1 MNALLSAAEWW
12 SGMLWALSWQIV
24 VLVGVV
30 WLASLLFLRASP
42 NFRYWLW
49 CIVLVRLC
57 IPATLA
63 LPAGVSG
70 DVRRVVETSAP
81 MVLLAAQRTV
91 MSPVAPPPET
101 GDSIP
106 VAVSTHDPERSSK
119 TRVVPGELPELSLN
133 TKLALGWT
141 VVSLG
146 LVLLVVVKSLRV
158 RRMLQGSPEVT
169 RPELLELIDSLR
181 SRYSIGRTV
190 RVRMFPA
197 AQPSQGP
204 AVVGVVHPTILLPA
218 QVAEHW
224 SLDELEPVLL
234 HELAHVKRWDLLIN
248 LVQIIVQA
256 VYFFHPLVWFVNAR
270 IRQERELVCDDLAVL
285 YTGGRCKRYSQSFV
299 RVLEET
305 SSDARFLP
313 VASVGMTERRKP
325 LARRVLRM
333 MSKDY
338 RVYRPLGWLSIVLLL
353 LVSAAAIAVAAERV
367 GNMASPDGADPT
379 PTGSSKYNGLKLQ
392 REIKL
397 EGRPRP
403 NGHASVSGKVV
414 DAATGEPVA
423 GSTMMILRQDTLDG
437 ILLEVAG
444 DGSFVFKDIPGGS
457 YLLQVSMA
465 PDHVTGPGQV
475 GLTPFTLGEN
485 EQKQDMVFKV
495 RRGCSISG
503 RVITEDGSQLPADKA
518 LGVIAWK
525 ELASGTVG
533 TYNYRPVGSS
543 HIDTKDGSYRLSGLD
558 GQPVYVQFTDST
570 PELRDDGYPPVY
582 APGTFSRDEAQR
594 VMFDKNGETDVK
606 GVDIK
611 LRKTGGLV
619 LEGVVSSRDRGEP
632 IPKTL
637 VVVAHQDMA
646 FDRATTYTDA
656 QGHYRLEC
664 LGAGEFQLLADAT
677 PQGFVR
683 TRKYVT
689 LVDDTPVTQLDLT
702 LMTGAAISGSLV
714 QEDGS
719 PWHTQRFKAFGF
731 MQVLGAKA
739 ENGSYSGVWNKYAQG
754 RLETAATTYFTG
766 EGDCSQSAMSFV
778 DDSSFVVEGLMP
790 GPVMFGFNPYTDG
803 KKVLRINYKGKD
815 VMRDRLKV
823 EPKQVVQGVE
833 IVIGDTK
840 AEGNAKQDTRDDSA
854 LRARCVDNLKQMGLV
869 FKMFSNEE
877 KTGTFPALSSE
888 PGQLMFSAD
897 AKANENVREF
907 YPEYITDTSVLVCPA
922 SEEAA
927 GLDSPEVKADLKK
940 LINDHSYVYLGY
952 AVTNDA
958 EVKTFAD
965 AYRAQVAKG
974 SPPLEDLP
982 VAEGMQGSGGGS
994 TLYRLRGG
1002 VERRIAKNANDDAE
1016 AASVAAQIP
1025 VLIERLGHHETEGG
1039 NVLYLDGKVRW
1050 VSPGVWPMTKA
1061 TSDVLSEMMSL
1072 SKK

>member
-1 MNALLSAAEWW
+1 MNVLVSAAEWW
-12 SGMLWALSWQIV
+12 SRTLWALSWQIG

-30 WLASLLFLRASP
+30 WLASPLFRRATP

-70 DVRRVVETSAP
+70 DVRRAVETSAP
-81 MVLLAAQRTV
+81 AVLLAAQRTV

-101 GDSIP
+101 RDSIP
-106 VAVSTHDPERSSK
+106 GAVSSHDPARLLK
-119 TRVVPGELPELSLN
+119 TRVAPGELPELSLN
-133 TKLALGWT
+133 AKLALGWT

-146 LVLLVVVKSLRV
+146 LVLLVVVKSFRV
-158 RRMLQGSPEVT
+158 RRMLQGCPEVA
-169 RPELLELIDSLR
+169 RPELLLLIDSLR
-181 SRYSIGRTV
+181 SKCSIGHAV

-218 QVAEHW
+218 AVAEHW

-248 LVQIIVQA
+248 WVQMVVQA
-256 VYFFHPLVWFVNAR
+256 LYFFHPLVWFVNSR

-285 YTGGRCKRYSQSFV
+285 HSGGRCKRYSQSFV

-313 VASVGMTERRKP
+313 VASVGMTEHRKP
-325 LARRVLRM
+325 LARRILRI

-338 RVYRPLGWLSIVLLL
+338 RLYRPLGWLSIVLLL

-367 GNMASPDGADPT
+367 GNMASPDGADPA
-379 PTGSSKYNGLKLQ
+379 PTGSSENNGLKLQ

-570 PELRDDGYPPVY
+570 PELRDEGYPPVY

-594 VMFDKNGETDVK
+594 VTFDKNGETDIK

-611 LRKTGGLV
+611 LRKTSGLV
-619 LEGVVSSRDRGEP
+619 LEGTVSSRDTGEP
-632 IPKTL
+632 IAKTL
-637 VVVAHQDMA
+637 IVVAHRDMP
-646 FDRATTYTDA
+646 FERITTYTDA
-656 QGHYRLEC
+656 RGHYRFAC
-664 LGAGEFQLLADAT
+664 LGPGAFQFHADAT
-677 PQGFVR
+677 PWGFVR
-683 TRKYVT
+683 TRELFTLTDAAPVTRLDVT
-689 LVDDTPVTQLDLT
+689 L
-702 LMTGAAISGSLV
+702 MMGATVSGSFV
-714 QEDGS
+714 QEDGT
-719 PWHTQRFKAFGF
+719 PWHVNAKKLGFLQRAGFKNE
-731 MQVLGAKA
+731 GADCT
-739 ENGSYSGVWNKYAQG
+739 GIWSRYAPG
-754 RLETAATTYFTG
+754 RVEFSSIAYFPG
-766 EGDCSQSAMSFV
+766 EGDYEQETMGFPN
-778 DDSSFVVEGLMP
+778 DSSFIVSGMKP
-790 GPVMFGFNPYTDG
+790 GPVTFSFSPYADG
-803 KKVLRINYKGKD
+803 KKVVRINYNGKD
-815 VMRDRLKV
+815 IMREGL
-823 EPKQVVQGVE
+823 ELQPKQVIEGVQ
-833 IVIGDTK
+833 IVIGEANVQGDSQAGK
-840 AEGNAKQDTRDDSA
+840 LDDAA
-854 LRARCVDNLKQMGLV
+854 LRARCADNLKQMALV
-869 FKMFSNEE
+869 FKMFINEE
-877 KTGTFPALSSE
+877 KTETFPALSSE

-897 AKANENVREF
+897 AKANDKVQGLF
-907 YPEYITDTSVLVCPA
+907 PEYLTDTRVLVCPA

-927 GLDSPEVKADLKK
+927 RLDTPEVRANVKQ
-940 LINDHSYVYLGY
+940 LINDHSYIYLGY

-982 VAEGMQGSGGGS
+982 VAEGKGSGGGN

-1050 VSPGVWPMTKA
+1050 VSPGAWPMTTVTNDA
-1061 TSDVLSEMMSL
+1061 FNEMISL